1 MYSTAFYSGE
11 KKKAGVNL
19 ACVYLCISLL
29 DILFARPQVSNV
41 LWLSG
46 VLVAFFFQLLLFFSC
61 LFYLVGFGCV
71 VFFFLVF
78 SQLFFGGVFGRFWF
92 GFFFTHFDIAFE
104 CALWKT
110 EKEHCRDAEGTKQ
123 CPVPGEYVLIC
134 VPKTSRCANSS
145 YSFLTE
151 TFPSAAFSCNTKGPV
166 TLQAVRI
173 LKKPFGKACQTL
185 RDSSLWGF
193 HCKFG
198 TLW

>member
-1 MYSTAFYSGE
+1 MW
-11 KKKAGVNL
+11 
-19 ACVYLCISLL
+19 CVC
-29 DILFARPQVSNV
+29 
-41 LWLSG
+41 G
-46 VLVAFFFQLLLFFSC
+46 FFFQLFLLFFSN

-71 VFFFLVF
+71 FFLVF
-78 SQLFFGGVFGRFWF
+78 LSCFLEVYLVGFDLDFFL
-92 GFFFTHFDIAFE
+92 THFDIASE
-104 CALWKT
+104 CTPWKT

-134 VPKTSRCANSS
+134 VPKTSRGANSS